1 MTEARNNH
9 GNMTDN
15 MELAQHDRGKESP
28 HNMTDARN
36 HHLNMRQERIYH
48 SNMTDTRNCRNL
60 TMLTLFNHVKTTTW
74 LAIPNQNRHMT
85 DAIRKYQK
93 HHIYVWLY
101 ETTKPTWLTIRNHYN
116 HMTDCTEALQ
126 PHDWL
131 LGSTRTTWLTIWKYY
146 IHMIDYSEVL

>member
-1 MTEARNNH
+1 MTEARNNHGTMTDNMELIQYDWGTELSHNMSEARNCYSNMTEARNNH

-15 MELAQHDRGKESP
+15 MELVQHDRGKESP

-93 HHIYVWLY
+93 HHIYVWL
-101 ETTKPTWLTIRNHYN
+101 
-116 HMTDCTEALQ
+116 
-126 PHDWL
+126 
-131 LGSTRTTWLTIWKYY
+131 
-146 IHMIDYSEVL
+146 